1 MQSITTTKMND
12 ETVSKT
18 LSKQSKLQQEV
29 IKWVGQNESFVESW
43 KLQQEVIKGFR
54 VGITNDSKPNDHYQ

>member
-29 IKWVGQNESFVESW
+29 IKWVGQNESFVES
-43 KLQQEVIKGFR
+43 
-54 VGITNDSKPNDHYQ
+54 